1 MPGAMGADPTYPAG
15 RRERDRFV
23 LDRRRARPEHDP
35 WRHQG
40 VLVEDEPAAGGGRV
54 RVATVFLTG
63 RECPWRCVMCDLWR
77 FTLETDTPPGAISH
91 QIRQAMEALRA
102 GDDAPPPHL
111 KLYNAGSFFDARAV
125 PPDEDAGIAV
135 LVAPCRRVIVES
147 HPALVGDRTWR
158 FHDALR
164 AHAAGESTLEVAM
177 GLETTH
183 PGALEQLHKGLTVD
197 GFHAAAAALAGH
209 GVALR
214 VFLLVHPPFVARE
227 EQDDWLRQ
235 SVEAAFA
242 SGASTVSLIPMRS
255 GNGAVEALAEA
266 GQFTAPTLADVERS
280 AALSLRVAQ
289 APELAGRHLLVDVWD
304 LERLSSCASCFGP
317 RRERLRQMNL
327 AQQAQAAVACPQ
339 CGGSAV

>member
-1 MPGAMGADPTYPAG
+1 
-15 RRERDRFV
+15 V
-23 LDRRRARPEHDP
+23 LDRRGARPVHDP

-40 VLVEDEPAAGGGRV
+40 LLVEDEPAVGGGRV

-77 FTLETDTPPGAISH
+77 FTLETETPPGAISH
-91 QIRQAMEALRA
+91 QIRQAMEALSA
-102 GDDAPPPHL
+102 GEDAAPPHL

-125 PPDEDAGIAV
+125 PPDEDARIAV
-135 LVAPCRRVIVES
+135 FVGPCRRVIVES

-164 AHAAGESTLEVAM
+164 AHAAGDSTLEVAM
-177 GLETTH
+177 GLETAH
-183 PGALEQLHKGLTVD
+183 PGALEQLHKGVTLD
-197 GFHAAAAALAGH
+197 GFHAAAAALSGH

-214 VFLLVHPPFVARE
+214 VFLLVQPPFVAPE
-227 EQDDWLRQ
+227 AQDEWLRR

-242 SGASTVSLIPMRS
+242 SGASTVSLIPTRS
-255 GNGAVEALAEA
+255 GNGAVEALAAA
-266 GQFTAPTLADVERS
+266 GQFTVPTLADVERS

-289 APELAGRHLLVDVWD
+289 VPGRAGRHLLVDVWD
-304 LERLSSCASCFGP
+304 LERLSSCAACFHA

-327 AQQAQAAVACPQ
+327 TQQAQAAVACPQ
-339 CGGSAV
+339 CGGSAA